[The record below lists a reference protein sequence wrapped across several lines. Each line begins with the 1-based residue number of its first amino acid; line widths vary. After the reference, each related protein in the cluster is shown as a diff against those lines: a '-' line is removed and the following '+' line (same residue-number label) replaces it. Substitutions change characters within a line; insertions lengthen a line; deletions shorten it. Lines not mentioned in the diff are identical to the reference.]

1 MTGPAILTL
10 AVIAG
15 MFVALALEFLAPD
28 IILFVSLAVLFLSG
42 VLTPEEAFVG
52 FSNQG
57 MLTVGILFIVA
68 YAAQSSGILE
78 SAASRIMG
86 RGEGL
91 RRSLLRMALPTAG
104 LSAFLNNT
112 PIVAMFTPAVRD
124 WARSRGLSPSKFL
137 IPLSYAS
144 IFGGICTLI
153 GTSTNLVVN
162 GLLQQEMDTSLSF
175 FELAWVGVPAAF
187 VGILYLTL
195 VGHRLLPDHKGP
207 VDDLRESGREY
218 LVEMEIRAGCPLIG
232 KTVAEAGL
240 RNLQGLFLAEIFRD
254 NESIAPVTPSD
265 RLRQHDRL
273 LFTGMVQSI
282 VQLQKIENLIPVDE
296 PRLYHDLRR
305 SGQARVVEA
314 VVSRTS
320 PMLGRTIKEGN
331 FRAHY
336 GAVVLSVHRCGE
348 RVVDKIGNIVLKAGD
363 TLLLLVNDDFFKT
376 WNQSRDFYMISSGT
390 TMPTVDRK
398 KSVISMVSLTGMVIL
413 AGTGV
418 LPIFKAAILAASIL
432 VLTGTVKPAD
442 ARKSIEWNVLIVIA
456 CAFGISKAMDKTGAA
471 AFIAHWI
478 INAVHGLG
486 PLGLLGAVYLI
497 TSVMTEV
504 ITNNAAAALAFPIAI
519 SASSQVSADPMPF
532 VIAVAIGA
540 SAAFSTPFGYQT
552 NMMVYGP
559 GSYRFRDFVR
569 VGLPLN
575 FLIML
580 VAMVVIPVVWK
591 F

>member
-1 MTGPAILTL
+1 MAAAGIFTIIVILAML
-10 AVIAG
+10 L
-15 MFVALALEFLAPD
+15 ALALEVLAPD
-28 IILFVSLAVLFLSG
+28 VILFVSLSALFLAG
-42 VLTPEEAFVG
+42 VLTPQEAFLG

-68 YAAQSSGILE
+68 FAAQSSGVLE
-78 SAASRIMG
+78 IFATRIMG
-86 RGEGL
+86 RGDGL
-91 RRSLLRMALPTAG
+91 RRPMVRMAVPAVA

-124 WARSRGLSPSKFL
+124 WAKARGLSPSKFL

-162 GLLQQEMDTSLSF
+162 GLLQQEMDRSLEF
-175 FELAWVGVPAAF
+175 FELAWVGVPAAAA
-187 VGILYLTL
+187 GILYLVL
-195 VGHRLLPDHKGP
+195 VGHRLLPDHRGP
-207 VDDLRESGREY
+207 VEDLMESGREY
-218 LVEMEIRAGCPLIG
+218 LVEMEIRSGCPLIG
-232 KTVAEAGL
+232 KTVTEAGL

-254 NESIAPVTPSD
+254 GENIAPVKPTD
-265 RLRQHDRL
+265 RLHLGDHL
-273 LFTGMVQSI
+273 LFTGLVNSI

-296 PRLYHDLRR
+296 PRLYHNLRR
-305 SGQARVVEA
+305 SGQARIIEA

-336 GAVVLSVHRCGE
+336 GAVVLSVHRSGE
-348 RVVDKIGNIVLKAGD
+348 RVKDKIGNIVLKAGD
-363 TLLLLVNDDFFKT
+363 TLLLLANDDFFKT
-376 WNQSRDFYMISSGT
+376 WNRSREFYMVSSGT
-390 TMPTVDRK
+390 DMPSLDRK
-398 KSVISMVSLTGMVIL
+398 KSLISLLCLMGMVVA
-413 AGTGV
+413 AGLGFLT
-418 LPIFKAAILAASIL
+418 IFKAAVLAASIL

-456 CAFGISKAMDKTGAA
+456 CALGISKAMDKTGAA
-471 AFIAHWI
+471 DFVAHGL

-486 PLGLLGAVYLI
+486 PLGILGAVYLI

-519 SASSQVSADPMPF
+519 SASSQVGADPMPF
-532 VIAVAIGA
+532 VIAVAVGA

-552 NMMVYGP
+552 NMIVYGP
-559 GSYRFRDFVR
+559 GSYRFRDFVKI
-569 VGLPLN
+569 GLPLN
-575 FLIML
+575 FLIMV
-580 VAMVVIPVVWK
+580 VAMIVIPMVWK

>member
-398 KSVISMVSLTGMVIL
+398 KSIISMVSLTGMVIL

>member
-10 AVIAG
+10 VIVLG
-15 MFVALALEFLAPD
+15 MLIALALEILAPD
-28 IILFVSLAVLFLSG
+28 VILFVSLAALFLG
-42 VLTPEEAFVG
+42 GILTPEEAFYG
-52 FSNQG
+52 FSNKG
-57 MLTVGILFIVA
+57 MLTVAILFIVA

-78 SAASRIMG
+78 SAAARVMG
-86 RGEGL
+86 RGDGL
-91 RRSLLRMALPTAG
+91 RRSIVRMTLPTAA

-112 PIVAMFTPAVRD
+112 PIVAMFAPAIRD
-124 WARSRGLSPSKFL
+124 WARARGLSPSKFL

-144 IFGGICTLI
+144 IFGGVCTLI

-162 GLLQQEMDTSLSF
+162 GLLQQEMGRSLTF
-175 FELAWVGVPAAF
+175 FELAWVGVPAALA
-187 VGILYLTL
+187 GIAYLSL

-207 VDDLRESGREY
+207 VDDLIESGREY

-232 KTVAEAGL
+232 KTVADAGL
-240 RNLQGLFLAEIFRD
+240 RNLQGLFLAEIYRD
-254 NESIAPVTPSD
+254 GESIAPVTPSD
-265 RLRQHDRL
+265 RLRLQDRL
-273 LFTGMVQSI
+273 LFTGMVNSI

-296 PRLYHDLRR
+296 PCLYHDLRR

-314 VVSRTS
+314 VVSRMS

-336 GAVVLSVHRCGE
+336 GAVVLSVHRSGE
-348 RVVDKIGNIVLKAGD
+348 RVVDKVGNITLRAGD

-376 WNQSRDFYMISSGT
+376 WNRSRDFYMISTGT
-390 TMPTVDRK
+390 TMPALDRK
-398 KSVISMVSLTGMVIL
+398 KSVISIVCLTGMVIL
-413 AGTGV
+413 AGAGV
-418 LPIFKAAILAASIL
+418 MPIFNASILAASIL
-432 VLTGTVKPAD
+432 LLTGTVTPTE

-471 AFIAHWI
+471 ALIAHGI

-486 PLGLLGAVYLI
+486 PLGLLGAVYFI
-497 TSVMTEV
+497 TSLMTEV

-519 SASSQVSADPMPF
+519 SAASQAGVNPMPF

-552 NMMVYGP
+552 NMIVYGP
-559 GSYRFRDFVR
+559 GSYRFRDFIR
-569 VGLPLN
+569 IGLPLN
-575 FLIML
+575 FLFMV
-580 VAMVVIPVVWK
+580 VALVVIPLVWR